1 MSSIV
6 DGLFLGYEGGLNP
19 GASYTCQLFLNGL
32 ISIIVTAKIAFS
44 SNRPYLFA

>member
-19 GASYTCQLFLNGL
+19 GAWSTCQLFRNGL
-32 ISIIVTAKIAFS
+32 TSMIVT
-44 SNRPYLFA
+44 